1 MHLVDTLHTQ
11 FTHTYMY
18 VTKIDNLPSMI
29 TVAGE
34 DLCCILCTKLFSP
47 MHTYTPLL
55 ATPTSVTVTTLMMV
69 AGPSLVWEMERLS
82 SGNRV
87 RGEEVPLGINNH
99 VTLGTGSPAA
109 LQVSDNVS
117 PSKILTFEGL
127 LVTVG
132 GTITR

>member
-1 MHLVDTLHTQ
+1 
-11 FTHTYMY
+11 
-18 VTKIDNLPSMI
+18 
-29 TVAGE
+29 
-34 DLCCILCTKLFSP
+34 

-99 VTLGTGSPAA
+99 VTLGTGSPVA